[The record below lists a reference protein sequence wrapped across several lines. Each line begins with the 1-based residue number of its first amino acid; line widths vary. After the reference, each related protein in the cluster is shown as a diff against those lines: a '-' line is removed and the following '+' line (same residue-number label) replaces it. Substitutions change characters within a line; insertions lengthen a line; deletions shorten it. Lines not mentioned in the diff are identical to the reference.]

1 MKKYSLFLSLA
12 ASVSILSCN
21 NNTGG
26 NTDAPPAGDTAT
38 SSVENSTPAPFTK
51 EVSYRDYKFTVA
63 TKSGVDEHHFT
74 ISSQG
79 LTEVND
85 TFTVD
90 VKGAIKD
97 VIIDDIDGDNSPE
110 IAVID
115 LMGPNQMGHVHMFSA
130 FSGKSMGMVN
140 FPELPEGDKVLNG
153 YKGFDEYNFVE
164 GTFIRRFPIYDGEN
178 KTGKL
183 RQLQYKLKPGEA
195 MKQLVLDKTDE
206 Y

>member
-1 MKKYSLFLSLA
+1 MKKYSSFILFA
-12 ASVSILSCN
+12 ASAIVLSCN
-21 NNTGG
+21 NSSNEK
-26 NTDAPPAGDTAT
+26 TDAPAEDTVTTAT
-38 SSVENSTPAPFTK
+38 PENSAPAPFTK

-63 TKSGVDEHHFT
+63 TKSGDGEHHFT

-110 IAVID
+110 IGVID
-115 LMGPNQMGHVHMFSA
+115 ISGPDQQGHIHLFSA
-130 FSGKSMGMVN
+130 FNGKSMGTVN
-140 FPELPEGDKVLNG
+140 FPELPAGDKALAG
-153 YKGFDEYNFVE
+153 YKGYDEFQFVE
-164 GTFIRRFPIYDGEN
+164 SSLVRRFPLFDGET
-178 KTGKL
+178 KTGKM

-195 MKQLVLDKTDE
+195 MKQVVLDRTTE
-206 Y
+206 F